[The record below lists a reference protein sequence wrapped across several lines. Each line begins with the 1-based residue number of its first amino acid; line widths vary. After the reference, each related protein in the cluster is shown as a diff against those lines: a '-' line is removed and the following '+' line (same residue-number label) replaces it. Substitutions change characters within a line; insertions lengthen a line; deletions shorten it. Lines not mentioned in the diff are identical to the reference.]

1 MLDTLIVITIGADV
15 GKETGSGIMNNT
27 ELICEAKRIIWDLRY
42 TNDTYNDDQI
52 ADCIEKLAIELEIAQ
67 DLAERRLNR
76 KNMYKE
82 RSERSLFEKERYRLD
97 LEQVKRERD
106 AAISDLIGECTVCKN
121 SNECVKYPCY
131 CINGSA
137 WEWRGVPEDK

>member
-1 MLDTLIVITIGADV
+1 VIIIGADV
-15 GKETGSGIMNNT
+15 GEETGSGIMNNNT
-27 ELICEAKRIIWDLRY
+27 ELICEAKRIIRDLRY

-52 ADCIEKLAIELEIAQ
+52 ADCIEKLAIELETAQ

-82 RSERSLFEKERYRLD
+82 RSERSLFYKERYRLD

-137 WEWRGVPEDK
+137 WKWRGVQENK

>member
-1 MLDTLIVITIGADV
+1 M
-15 GKETGSGIMNNT
+15 SNNA
-27 ELICEAKRIIWDLRY
+27 ELVHKAKQIICDLRY

-52 ADCIEKLAIELEIAQ
+52 ADCIEQLAIELEIAQ

-97 LEQVKRERD
+97 LEQVKQERD
-106 AAISDLIGECTVCKN
+106 AAISDLTGECTVCKN

-137 WEWRGVPEDK
+137 WEWRGV

>member
-1 MLDTLIVITIGADV
+1 MLTLGIDGVDV
-15 GKETGSGIMNNT
+15 GKEIGSGTMT
-27 ELICEAKRIIWDLRY
+27 EVEWLIRILKDKDNCNILDY
-42 TNDTYNDDQI
+42 VDDAI
-52 ADCIEKLAIELEIAQ
+52 DIIERLSKKLEVAQ
-67 DLAERRLNR
+67 DLAERRLQR

-121 SNECVKYPCY
+121 SNECTKYPCY

-137 WEWRGVPEDK
+137 WEWRGVPEK